1 MMSVLPPAVPCGDSV
16 SVSPSVDGKNA
27 ATDEPRHL
35 HTPPYSINTRAKT
48 GHQHVSGSSHPTPLE
63 DSGEA
68 ATQGGRGEGS
78 PGPAAVASGGGRVD
92 SGAGRDV
99 QGVGG
104 RPPSNLSLLLSA
116 VPLSVGEENEGY
128 PSLDATEE
136 EEEGAVL
143 QDPTMTELVGPDD
156 LGYDLEW
163 GDGVG
168 LQDLHT
174 ELKTHTM
181 ILGRLEAME
190 QARERLT
197 ACMQAMSD
205 GVCTLRSIGPSP
217 TPSCE
222 GEAMGGQREDGV
234 EMEALDLDLF
244 EDLEKLDNGPMG
256 PGYSGSYLA
265 LGGGHVAGP
274 TPHAVPSRVGVY
286 RGDRS
291 SFQQS
296 EEPESLCAT
305 GWTDEVGGSAWR
317 QQQQRQQTWGA
328 GASEGEDGGWGGSAH
343 METHLRKYG
352 TMNEHQ
358 HQGREYQQ
366 PRDAKPRPRGRPP
379 KGSRSSSSAK
389 PTATIS
395 KKAVVAAS
403 KAHAKAAAKAA
414 KAAED
419 DKGGGGGGGAKSKK
433 RPVPSSDEDE
443 PFVVE
448 GDDDWDEKRKQ
459 KHASKQNDNAS
470 IFRGVSRTSRS
481 SWGAKYSSKRICR
494 CGHMA

>member
-78 PGPAAVASGGGRVD
+78 PGPAAVASGGERVD

-136 EEEGAVL
+136 EEEGAGL

-305 GWTDEVGGSAWR
+305 GWTDEVGGSAW
-317 QQQQRQQTWGA
+317 QQQ
-328 GASEGEDGGWGGSAH
+328 
-343 METHLRKYG
+343 
-352 TMNEHQ
+352 NEHQ
-358 HQGREYQQ
+358 HQRREYQQ

-389 PTATIS
+389 TTATIS
-395 KKAVVAAS
+395 KKAAVAAG

-414 KAAED
+414 KAAKAAEEA
-419 DKGGGGGGGAKSKK
+419 KGVGGGGGATSKK